1 MGRPRKP
8 SISGWLKATPAKAN
22 PSRVAENRKAA
33 FTAISRP
40 RGTITLADHRCGIAA
55 WDDPGSRW
63 RCARNLRDQRGR
75 PPSSLLRH
83 SGTGMTVNGSR
94 GAQVRNPLLQHLFG
108 SGRPCSS
115 FRAETRPYPAMRTS
129 SVAPV
134 ENVPLPAR
142 RVSIRLGSGMA
153 VLFSTSKVP
162 AASMFLPCVKFHSA
176 RFTCPY
182 VVSVAR
188 IWHGARGRLK
198 EHFRCLG
205 DAVEKVGH
213 LLFDRVEAG
222 GMSRRP
228 PPCSKRWVL
237 LRSARRLHDVVEAD
251 E

>member
-1 MGRPRKP
+1 MAAGARKSATRFY
-8 SISGWLKATPAKAN
+8 SIYSKAVGHVHRSGQKLGLT
-22 PSRVAENRKAA
+22 
-33 FTAISRP
+33 
-40 RGTITLADHRCGIAA
+40 
-55 WDDPGSRW
+55 
-63 RCARNLRDQRGR
+63 
-75 PPSSLLRH
+75 
-83 SGTGMTVNGSR
+83 
-94 GAQVRNPLLQHLFG
+94 
-108 SGRPCSS
+108 
-115 FRAETRPYPAMRTS
+115 PAMRTS

-251 E
+251 ECYLSHVDLLRVAGPDRAPT